1 MAISRGLADVQG
13 RVDAAL
19 SRARRPQGAARL
31 IAVSKT
37 HPGSR
42 VIEAC
47 QAGQLRFGENRV
59 QEALAKQVE
68 VEAASEVPVEWHLI
82 GPLQRNKAKQ
92 VVGRFELL
100 HGVDSVRLIDEL
112 NLRSAARA
120 LTQPLLLQVRLGGE
134 STKSG
139 VEPAALPALVD
150 HLLRCEHLELRGL
163 MTIPP
168 PVAVGSDAR
177 RWFAELRQLAES
189 ERERTGAALP
199 ELSMGMS
206 GDFEVAIEEG
216 ATLVRVGRAIFG
228 ERS

>member
-1 MAISRGLADVQG
+1 MAISSGLADVQG

-19 SRARRPQGAARL
+19 SRAGRPHGSARL

-37 HPGSR
+37 HPASH

-47 QAGQLRFGENRV
+47 RAGQVRFGENRV
-59 QEALAKQVE
+59 QEALAKQPE
-68 VEAASEVPVEWHLI
+68 VGAVIESPVEWHLI

-92 VVGRFELL
+92 VVGQFELL
-100 HGVDSVRLIDEL
+100 HGVDNLRLVDEL
-112 NLRSAARA
+112 NRRAGARA

-139 VEPAALPALVD
+139 LEPTELPALVD
-150 HLLRCEHLELRGL
+150 HLLHCDHLELRGL

-177 RWFAELRQLAES
+177 RSDRRVHIW
-189 ERERTGAALP
+189 REGGTVHL
-199 ELSMGMS
+199 
-206 GDFEVAIEEG
+206 
-216 ATLVRVGRAIFG
+216 
-228 ERS
+228 